1 MLAEKTD
8 EIRRIDAYISE
19 YEADID
25 FAEHLKEDD
34 EGKYREMQKYQKAL
48 VLSYADY
55 VRQRLKEH
63 IGDPTSTNVLSEET
77 CVAILERLD
86 KELAVLD
93 SLEREETGWHSE
105 SEGRTYIS
113 NNTAA

>member
-1 MLAEKTD
+1 MK
-8 EIRRIDAYISE
+8 
-19 YEADID
+19 
-25 FAEHLKEDD
+25 
-34 EGKYREMQKYQKAL
+34 KYQKAL
-48 VLSYADY
+48 VLSYTDY

-86 KELAVLD
+86 KELAALD